1 VYNKAP
7 GVLKQLDALVGDSA
21 FRRGLHDFLVAH
33 AYANATWRDLLG
45 SVGHAAGR
53 PLGTWGE
60 AYFLRPGMPVVTQTR
75 AADGVTL
82 TQRPAQPSLSGPA
95 PWPIKTDVLFA
106 AGDRAGRAERVPVE
120 LRAAT
125 TRVKAPD
132 DLPHPDLVFA
142 NAGDLAYAG
151 LVLDSASARWA
162 LGHAGGVRDPLLR
175 AMLWGTL
182 WDDVRDARLDPA
194 RFVAAAL
201 RALPD
206 ETDEEIV
213 PSLLGRVTRAVTAYL
228 APARRDS
235 LLPTVERALRA
246 GADDAERGYGVRKA
260 HLDALIAV
268 AGTPNT
274 LAALD
279 SLLDRPEAAGAPLRA
294 PTRWAIVTRLV
305 ASNAPTAARRLAEE
319 TARDTTD
326 PGRRSA
332 FVANAARPDEAT
344 RRTYF
349 ARYLDDPSLNED
361 WATASLGA
369 FNDPRADALS
379 RPYLRAALDT
389 LPWLQRNRRIFFV
402 NTWVDAFLAG
412 QTSPEALGIVRGF
425 LAARTD
431 LAPDLRQKV
440 LQAADELERTVAIR
454 RRWGGHG
461 GAR

>member
-1 VYNKAP
+1 
-7 GVLKQLDALVGDSA
+7 
-21 FRRGLHDFLVAH
+21 
-33 AYANATWRDLLG
+33 
-45 SVGHAAGR
+45 
-53 PLGTWGE
+53 
-60 AYFLRPGMPVVTQTR
+60 
-75 AADGVTL
+75 
-82 TQRPAQPSLSGPA
+82 
-95 PWPIKTDVLFA
+95 
-106 AGDRAGRAERVPVE
+106 
-120 LRAAT
+120 
-125 TRVKAPD
+125 
-132 DLPHPDLVFA
+132 
-142 NAGDLAYAG
+142 
-151 LVLDSASARWA
+151 
-162 LGHAGGVRDPLLR
+162 
-175 AMLWGTL
+175 MLWGTL
-182 WDDVRDARLDPA
+182 WDGVRDARLDPA

-332 FVANAARPDEAT
+332 FVANAARPDAAT
-344 RRTYF
+344 RRAYF

-454 RRWGGHG
+454 QRWSGVGTG
-461 GAR
+461 R